1 MSQRTVMLAS
11 RERNHAT
18 DDRICSL
25 LSCHMNSVFFCFYPM
40 QFLNNCVTLL
50 EGVVGRDPAE
60 LRTHG

>member
-1 MSQRTVMLAS
+1 VSQRTVMLAS

-40 QFLNNCVTLL
+40 QFLNNCVTLFSCQQ
-50 EGVVGRDPAE
+50 
-60 LRTHG
+60 